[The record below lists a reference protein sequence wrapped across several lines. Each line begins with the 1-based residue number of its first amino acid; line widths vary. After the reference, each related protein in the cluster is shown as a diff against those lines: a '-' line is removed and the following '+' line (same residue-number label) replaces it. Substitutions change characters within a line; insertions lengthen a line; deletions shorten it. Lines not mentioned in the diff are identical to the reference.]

1 MALVVVG
8 IPSKPDFRKKL
19 RLKVVSMD
27 KYSVADPYLG
37 GVDKGGSPGDDDT
50 QGDIIKNQS
59 PSAHLCFGFQECL

>member
-19 RLKVVSMD
+19 CLKVVSMD

-37 GVDKGGSPGDDDT
+37 GVDKGRSPGDDDT
-50 QGDIIKNQS
+50 QGDIIKKS
-59 PSAHLCFGFQECL
+59 IPVCPPLLWLSECL